1 MALRSEGT
9 VLSRGDGETP
19 EVFSPL
25 GTVRSITGM
34 GGGSP
39 TVIDVS
45 HLGSAFRE
53 KLLGLRDEGQLTFEL
68 QWDGED
74 ETFRAIW
81 ADRAAGTLRNWRI
94 ELPDDPS
101 TVFTFSAYVMTAELS
116 IETDAAVTV
125 SVTLEISGAAAPQ
138 WS

>member
-81 ADRAAGTLRNWRI
+81 ADRAAGTLRNWQI
-94 ELPDDPS
+94 ELPDD

-116 IETDAAVTV
+116 AETDAAITV
-125 SVTLEISGAAAPQ
+125 SVTLEISGAATPQ